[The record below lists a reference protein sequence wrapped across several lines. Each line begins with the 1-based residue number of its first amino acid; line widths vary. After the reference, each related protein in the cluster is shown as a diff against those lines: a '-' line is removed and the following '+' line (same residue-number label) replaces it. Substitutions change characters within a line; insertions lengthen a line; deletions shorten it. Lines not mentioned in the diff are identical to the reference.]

1 MYIAQQIQDWAVSP
15 QQHRQQ
21 YKTEQS
27 DGTWPAII
35 CYTLR
40 NTNTSIL
47 FHSYSTTGFSVATYL
62 VDGKK
67 SFKINY
73 QNNINLTHSYLA
85 GLFSDCH

>member
-1 MYIAQQIQDWAVSP
+1 MLPNIQDWIVSP

-21 YKTEQS
+21 YKTEHS
-27 DGTWPAII
+27 DGTWPAVT

-40 NTNTSIL
+40 NTYTSIL
-47 FHSYSTTGFSVATYL
+47 FHSYSTNGFTVATYL

-67 SFKINY
+67 LFKMNY